1 LKFSR
6 IGKRKMQMVAEK
18 NTEDCRLTIICK
30 ALEQFHAVRNPEIW
44 MKTEP
49 YPFYRG
55 VEIHKASFLS
65 NVLRCCGIAVLLFI
79 RPDGILRIGK

>member
-1 LKFSR
+1 
-6 IGKRKMQMVAEK
+6 
-18 NTEDCRLTIICK
+18 
-30 ALEQFHAVRNPEIW
+30 